1 VIVAVGGHVDTV
13 ALATALEIQLK
24 AANAEPVDALFCI
37 PPSEMTEGE
46 AKHSKRADEL
56 EAAGFKVWDA
66 TRPEV
71 RDDVPSSSDVW
82 RIVQYDS
89 CRGLEGWATVAFGL
103 DSFAANKV
111 RHPNLAP
118 NESES
123 PDTVVNRWLM
133 IALTRAVQTLIITI
147 VDPEAPVVRIL
158 RAASAR
164 LPHGIVEWTTG
175 EKLSTTVS
183 TCSADSVALR

>member
-1 VIVAVGGHVDTV
+1 M
-13 ALATALEIQLK
+13 TA
-24 AANAEPVDALFCI
+24 
-37 PPSEMTEGE
+37 GE

-56 EAAGFKVWDA
+56 EAAGYEVWDA

-71 RDDVPSSSDVW
+71 RDDVPASATAW
-82 RIVQYDS
+82 RIVQYGS

-103 DSFAANKV
+103 DSFAANRL

-123 PDTVVNRWLM
+123 PETVVNRWLM
-133 IALTRAVQTLIITI
+133 IALTRAVHTLIITI
-147 VDPEAPVVRIL
+147 IDPEAPVVRTL
-158 RAASAR
+158 RSASAR

-175 EKLSTTVS
+175 EKLPTTVS
-183 TCSADSVALR
+183 NCSADTVALR